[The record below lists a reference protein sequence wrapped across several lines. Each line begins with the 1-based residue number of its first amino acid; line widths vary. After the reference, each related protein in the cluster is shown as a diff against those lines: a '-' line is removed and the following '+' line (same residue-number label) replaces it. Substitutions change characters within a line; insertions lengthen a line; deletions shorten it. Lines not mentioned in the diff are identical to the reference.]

1 MTHLECGVQ
10 PASSLCG
17 GDNGGELFAGARVVQ
32 RRVRQVVRHALEALQ
47 HTNVL
52 HCILCSAE
60 LRILLKWRDSV
71 LHAEVRKRCSSVGI
85 LLPGMPL
92 ECGTTTAAA
101 QTGTL
106 TIWLAVMSDDSA
118 SVASSVISAT
128 FCPGSYTNS
137 M

>member
-1 MTHLECGVQ
+1 MVGN
-10 PASSLCG
+10 SSL
-17 GDNGGELFAGARVVQ
+17 ARGLSSAVSARLSATRWKPCSTQ
-32 RRVRQVVRHALEALQ
+32 TYYIAFP
-47 HTNVL
+47 VL
-52 HCILCSAE
+52 
-60 LRILLKWRDSV
+60 LRILLQWRESV
-71 LHAEVRKRCSSVGI
+71 LHAQVRKRCSSVGI

-106 TIWLAVMSDDSA
+106 TIWLAVMSEDSA
-118 SVASSVISAT
+118 SVASSVISTT